1 VYDFVPDNYESLI
14 DRGGGGGD
22 GNNQWWVRPV
32 GEKLVAV
39 KGEEI
44 MRKPRFERLLG

>member
-14 DRGGGGGD
+14 SGAGATAR
-22 GNNQWWVRPV
+22 
-32 GEKLVAV
+32 EKLSRS

-44 MRKPRFERLLG
+44 MHKPRFEHLLG